1 MQTKTAIFHLQETIL
16 SKNNVFILYTTV
28 YIYRNSFFFVI
39 YYAILRLTN
48 LNSNITI
55 YFILFNAS

>member
-28 YIYRNSFFFVI
+28 YIYRNSFF
-39 YYAILRLTN
+39 L
-48 LNSNITI
+48 
-55 YFILFNAS
+55 